1 MPVAHLR
8 ICASCDVIRYA
19 PCGTSCGV
27 PYDQDP
33 NSWRENLQRGAGT
46 LPPGQA
52 TPVTAA

>member
-19 PCGTSCGV
+19 PCGTGCGV